1 MRDMNSALP
10 LNKTYLLERGF
21 RWYDYI
27 TINIYYLGSTVLS
40 QTNGLLFPLLVQ
52 MFVGQEVQGTYLGTL
67 RLVTLMVA
75 LLMQALM
82 GLFSDRSTSRW
93 GRRRPFIL
101 VGTIFN
107 LIFVALVGISAGM
120 SGMAGFFF
128 LFSVAILSQ
137 VAVNA
142 ANAAAHGLIPD
153 IVPGEKRGKFSA
165 VKALFE
171 APLPLVLVPFTIG
184 RMISQGLIWPAIGA
198 AIAIV
203 VGVTLLTLLV
213 KETPRQEKPEP
224 INWTPILRLLGMTAF
239 FTAIIVFMGWAV
251 RWVSQALAGIES
263 PAVLFTLMGLVG
275 LAAMALAVGIGVYF
289 AVRVSIGDAARAH
302 PSFTWWVI
310 NRLAFLVGAFN
321 ISTFAVY
328 FIQARMGYPRETA
341 AGPASIL
348 MAVVGVFILFST
360 LPSGFLADRFGRKP
374 LVAFSGIAAA
384 VGTAIALAVPDM
396 IFLYIGGSLIGI
408 ATGFFFSAN
417 WALGTDLVPK
427 AEAARYLGISNLAG
441 AGAGAVGAYIGGPIA
456 DYFTVLMPQA
466 PGLGYILL
474 FAIYG
479 SMFLLSVFALP
490 FIEEQRGKAAA

>member
-1 MRDMNSALP
+1 MNHALP
-10 LNKTYLLERGF
+10 MKESLSVDRAI

-52 MFVGQEVQGTYLGTL
+52 MFVGVEAQGTYLGTL

-82 GLFSDRSTSRW
+82 GLFSDRSTLRL

-101 VGTIFN
+101 VGTLFN
-107 LIFVALVGISAGM
+107 LLFTALVGISAGM
-120 SGMAGFFF
+120 SGMAGFYF
-128 LFSVAILSQ
+128 LFSVAVLSQ

-153 IVPGEKRGKFSA
+153 LVPAEKRGKFSA

-184 RMISQGLIWPAIGA
+184 MLISRGQIWSAIGV

-203 VGVTLLTLLV
+203 AFVTVLV
-213 KETPRQEKPEP
+213 MLVREKPLAEKPEP
-224 INWTPILRLLGMTAF
+224 INWTPILRLFGMTAL
-239 FTAIIVFMGWAV
+239 FTAIIIFMGWSV
-251 RWVSQALAGIES
+251 RFISQALTGLSS
-263 PAVLFTLMGLVG
+263 PTTLFIIMGLVG
-275 LAAMALAVGIGVYF
+275 LTAMVIAVGIGVYF
-289 AVRVSIGDAARAH
+289 SVRISIGSEVRQN

-321 ISTFAVY
+321 ISTFAIY
-328 FIQARMGYPRETA
+328 FIQARLGYAREAA
-341 AGPASIL
+341 AGPASYL
-348 MAVVGVFILFST
+348 MMVVGIFILLST

-374 LVAFSGIAAA
+374 LVALSGLVAAA
-384 VGTAIALAVPDM
+384 GTALALSYPSM
-396 IFLYIGGSLIGI
+396 LLLYVGGSLIGI

-427 AEAARYLGISNLAG
+427 SEAARYLGISNLAG

-456 DYFTVLMPQA
+456 DYFTVAVPQS

-490 FIEEQRGKAAA
+490 LIKEPRRSSA

>member
-1 MRDMNSALP
+1 
-10 LNKTYLLERGF
+10 
-21 RWYDYI
+21 
-27 TINIYYLGSTVLS
+27 
-40 QTNGLLFPLLVQ
+40 
-52 MFVGQEVQGTYLGTL
+52 
-67 RLVTLMVA
+67 
-75 LLMQALM
+75 
-82 GLFSDRSTSRW
+82 
-93 GRRRPFIL
+93 
-101 VGTIFN
+101 
-107 LIFVALVGISAGM
+107 
-120 SGMAGFFF
+120 
-128 LFSVAILSQ
+128 
-137 VAVNA
+137 
-142 ANAAAHGLIPD
+142 
-153 IVPGEKRGKFSA
+153 
-165 VKALFE
+165 
-171 APLPLVLVPFTIG
+171 
-184 RMISQGLIWPAIGA
+184 
-198 AIAIV
+198 
-203 VGVTLLTLLV
+203 
-213 KETPRQEKPEP
+213 
-224 INWTPILRLLGMTAF
+224 
-239 FTAIIVFMGWAV
+239 
-251 RWVSQALAGIES
+251 
-263 PAVLFTLMGLVG
+263 
-275 LAAMALAVGIGVYF
+275 
-289 AVRVSIGDAARAH
+289 VRVSIGDAARAH

>member
-239 FTAIIVFMGWAV
+239 FTAVIVFMGWAV